1 MRCFGEDQST
11 PQSEHVRREWHKA
24 MALADM
30 GVVKEELRD
39 PDDEFQVESCKWL
52 QIWQR
57 DLITLNEVIAQRV
70 EGIISTPAKTSLF
83 RTNVSGYNM
92 RIASSRCSG
101 DLEDKESMRED
112 GKLYVSQK
120 NWYVSSLLLVTEKTH
135 QAFAR
140 LL

>member
-1 MRCFGEDQST
+1 MTNFKLLS
-11 PQSEHVRREWHKA
+11 
-24 MALADM
+24 
-30 GVVKEELRD
+30 
-39 PDDEFQVESCKWL
+39 VESCKWL

-57 DLITLNEVIAQRV
+57 GLTSLDGLTIAQRV

-92 RIASSRCSG
+92 QRIASSRCSG

-120 NWYVSSLLLVTEKTH
+120 NWYVSSLLLVTGRTY
-135 QAFAR
+135 QAFAKLSYPSTWPR
-140 LL
+140 S